1 VLVRLALPRINYYEW
16 SYGFSI
22 VCAGDDVRSFFSTVA
37 ASMQCRSLFFRAVI
51 MANKKVLSEPY
62 QWLFAGLF
70 T

>member
-1 VLVRLALPRINYYEW
+1 
-16 SYGFSI
+16 
-22 VCAGDDVRSFFSTVA
+22 
-37 ASMQCRSLFFRAVI
+37 MQCRSLFFRAVI